1 MRYLKDGCCLELA
14 ALWVDRLV
22 PPGPWILLFCCF
34 FVLKRFPLKTFGTL
48 ESELSWE
55 DRRPPPVPPDAAD
68 PQPLLDR
75 DVL

>member
-1 MRYLKDGCCLELA
+1 MA
-14 ALWVDRLV
+14 
-22 PPGPWILLFCCF
+22 PPGPWVLLFCCF
-34 FVLKRFPLKTFGTL
+34 FMLKRFPLKTFGTPV
-48 ESELSWE
+48 SEFSWE